1 MNIIDG
7 PAIQNLCDYDFGDQA
22 GCLGG
27 VPDAFMENVNES
39 NTHFLKTVGKPDLKS
54 AKDQEYMTLF
64 IDNIRLYKRP
74 IKCGTPFDQERVNH
88 MMERDDLL
96 HLLAEISLFK
106 QTKFI
111 IFCSNEDTPITDDIH
126 SHIPPNV
133 LAIYAANAVGFG
145 GKVYP
150 FPYGVQRKLHPC
162 DVRIDQM
169 HKALMTDPKPTK
181 LLYINHSE
189 HTNLSERGNIREMFA
204 NKSFATIS
212 PRVDYPEYCRQIQAH
227 KFMICPEGN
236 AVDCHRNWEVL
247 SLKRV
252 PIMKKNPYLQEC
264 YKDYPILWVDDYADV
279 NKTMLAEHDDLFI
292 KSRNLDENLL
302 DLYSLFNRAVNHAK
316 NT

>member
-7 PAIQNLCDYDFGDQA
+7 PSIANLCDYDFGDQA

-27 VPDAFMENVNES
+27 VTGAFMEDANES
-39 NTHFLKTVGKPDLKS
+39 NLNFIKKINGS
-54 AKDQEYMTLF
+54 EFMTLF
-64 IDNIRLYKRP
+64 IDNIRLYKRK
-74 IKCGTPFDQERVNH
+74 ILCATDTDQMRVDNL
-88 MMERDDLL
+88 MEKDNLL
-96 HLLAEISLFK
+96 HLLAEISLLK

-126 SHIPPNV
+126 IHIPQNV
-133 LAIYAANAVGFG
+133 LAIYAANAIGFG

-169 HKALMTDPKPTK
+169 HKALVTDPKPTK

-247 SLKRV
+247 LLKRV

-292 KSRNLDENLL
+292 KARNLDQNLL
-302 DLYSLFNRAVNHAK
+302 DLYSLFNRAVKNAK
-316 NT
+316 GS

>member
-1 MNIIDG
+1 MNLLHG
-7 PAIQNLCDYDFGDQA
+7 PAIADLCDYDFGDQA

-27 VPDAFMENVNES
+27 VSGAFMKDANES
-39 NTHFLKTVGKPDLKS
+39 NLEFIKKVNGNKF
-54 AKDQEYMTLF
+54 MTLF
-64 IDNIRLYKRP
+64 IDNIRLYKRK
-74 IKCGTPFDQERVNH
+74 ILCATATDQMRVDK
-88 MMERDDLL
+88 MMEENDLL
-96 HLLAEISLFK
+96 HLLAEIMLMK
-106 QTKFI
+106 ETQFI
-111 IFCSNEDTPITDDIH
+111 IFCSNEDTAITDDIH

-145 GKVYP
+145 GKLHP
-150 FPYGVQRKLHPC
+150 LPYGLQRKLYPV
-162 DVRIDQM
+162 DVRLDEMFI
-169 HKALMTDPKPTK
+169 ALKSDPKPTK

-247 SLKRV
+247 LLKRV

-279 NKTMLAEHDDLFI
+279 NKTLLAENDDLFV
-292 KSRNLDENLL
+292 KSRNLDINML
-302 DLYSLFNRAVNHAK
+302 DLYSIFNRAVNRAK

>member
-1 MNIIDG
+1 MNLLHG
-7 PAIQNLCDYDFGDQA
+7 PAIADLCDYDFGDQA

-27 VPDAFMENVNES
+27 VSGAFMKDANES
-39 NTHFLKTVGKPDLKS
+39 NLEFIKKVNGNKF
-54 AKDQEYMTLF
+54 MTLF
-64 IDNIRLYKRP
+64 IDNIRLYKRK
-74 IKCGTPFDQERVNH
+74 ILCATATDQMRVDK
-88 MMERDDLL
+88 MMEENDLL
-96 HLLAEISLFK
+96 HLLAEIMLMK
-106 QTKFI
+106 ETQFI
-111 IFCSNEDTPITDDIH
+111 IFCSNEDTAITDDIH

-145 GKVYP
+145 GKLHP
-150 FPYGVQRKLHPC
+150 LPYGLQRKLYPV
-162 DVRIDQM
+162 DVRLDEMYI
-169 HKALMTDPKPTK
+169 ALKSDPKPTK
-181 LLYINHSE
+181 LLYINHAE

-247 SLKRV
+247 LLKRV

-279 NKTMLAEHDDLFI
+279 NKTLLAENDDLFV
-292 KSRNLDENLL
+292 KSRNLDINML
-302 DLYSLFNRAVNHAK
+302 DLYSIFNRAVNRAK

>member
-1 MNIIDG
+1 VSG
-7 PAIQNLCDYDFGDQA
+7 
-22 GCLGG
+22 
-27 VPDAFMENVNES
+27 AFMKDANES
-39 NTHFLKTVGKPDLKS
+39 NLEFIKEVNGHKF
-54 AKDQEYMTLF
+54 MTLF
-64 IDNIRLYKRP
+64 IDNIRLYKRK
-74 IKCGTPFDQERVNH
+74 ILCATVTDQMRVDK
-88 MMERDDLL
+88 MMEENDLL
-96 HLLAEISLFK
+96 HLLAEIMLMK
-106 QTKFI
+106 DTQFI

-145 GKVYP
+145 GKLHP
-150 FPYGVQRKLHPC
+150 LPYGLQRKLYPV
-162 DVRIDQM
+162 DVRLDEMFI
-169 HKALMTDPKPTK
+169 ALKSDPKPTK

-247 SLKRV
+247 LLKRV

-279 NKTMLAEHDDLFI
+279 NKTLLAENDDLFV
-292 KSRNLDENLL
+292 KSRNLDINML
-302 DLYSLFNRAVNHAK
+302 DLYSIFNRAVNRAK

>member
-1 MNIIDG
+1 MNLLHG
-7 PAIQNLCDYDFGDQA
+7 PAIANLCDYDFGDQA

-27 VPDAFMENVNES
+27 VEGAFMEEANEGNV
-39 NTHFLKTVGKPDLKS
+39 HFIQRI
-54 AKDQEYMTLF
+54 KDYGVMTLF

-74 IKCGTPFDQERVNH
+74 LKAGTPHDQERVNH
-88 MMERDDLL
+88 LMENNDLM

-111 IFCSNEDTPITDDIH
+111 IFCNNEDTPITDDIH

-133 LAIYAANAVGFG
+133 LAIYAANAIGYG
-145 GKVYP
+145 DRLRP
-150 FPYGVQRKLHPC
+150 FPYGLGRPLVKGCAKHDILKIAMKE
-162 DVRIDQM
+162 DY
-169 HKALMTDPKPTK
+169 KPRK
-181 LLYINHSE
+181 LLYINHAE
-189 HTNLSERGNIREMFA
+189 HTNLSERGNIREMFQE
-204 NKSFATIS
+204 KSFATVAE
-212 PRVDYPEYCRQIQAH
+212 RVSYIEYVNQIKEH

-247 SLKRV
+247 CLKRV

-279 NKTMLAEHDDLFI
+279 NKTMLAENDDLFI
-292 KSRNLDENLL
+292 KARNLDQNLL
-302 DLYSLFNRAVNHAK
+302 DLYSIFNRAVTSAK